1 MRGVAMQLILPFLQA
16 FHPQARP
23 SLKIDA
29 EVRKEAAKVLA
40 RMIVAQFAEAT
51 NQREMTND

>member
-1 MRGVAMQLILPFLQA
+1 MQLILPFLQA

-51 NQREMTND
+51 NQTETTND